1 MLVKFKNVVLNLLKV
16 PPEPEAPAGSPGSVQ
31 VFRAAPNFYKL
42 SLIRWGLKQL
52 SALIAIIVA
61 LTVWH
66 LFGDQIPSGVRHV
79 VILHLILPALFV
91 MFLPFTYALVWLD
104 YQMRWYIVTDRSLR
118 IRSGVWRVREMTM
131 TFANIQQITIHQG
144 PLQRLL
150 GISDLQVTT
159 AGGGGHSPV
168 EQGMKHRAAESMHLG
183 FFHGIDNAEQIR
195 DLMLDRL
202 RHLRDT
208 GLGDPD
214 EIHHEEPITTSAESP
229 LFGAAHELLTEARA
243 LRHVLTG

>member
-1 MLVKFKNVVLNLLKV
+1 MLLKFKNVVLNLLKV

-52 SALIAIIVA
+52 SALIAIVVA

-118 IRSGVWRVREMTM
+118 IR
-131 TFANIQQITIHQG
+131 
-144 PLQRLL
+144 
-150 GISDLQVTT
+150 
-159 AGGGGHSPV
+159 
-168 EQGMKHRAAESMHLG
+168 
-183 FFHGIDNAEQIR
+183 
-195 DLMLDRL
+195 
-202 RHLRDT
+202 
-208 GLGDPD
+208 
-214 EIHHEEPITTSAESP
+214 
-229 LFGAAHELLTEARA
+229 
-243 LRHVLTG
+243 